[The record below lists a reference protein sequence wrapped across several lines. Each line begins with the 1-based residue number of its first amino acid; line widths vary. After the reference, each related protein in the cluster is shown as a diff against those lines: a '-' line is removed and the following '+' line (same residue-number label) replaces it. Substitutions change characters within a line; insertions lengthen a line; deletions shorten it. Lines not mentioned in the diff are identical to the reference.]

1 MTARDRP
8 RTAQRAAT
16 LLAAVL
22 ALGGCAGQAG
32 DAPAD
37 GGPVT
42 DHVRVGLTEW
52 TVETGGVRA
61 SVGEVTLVVTNT
73 GATGHD
79 VVVQGTRGT
88 WGTPV
93 LDPGESHEIVV
104 ETVPGEVLDLVCTVT
119 GHHAAGMSTT
129 LAVAAG
135 DAP

>member
-1 MTARDRP
+1 VTRREES

-22 ALGGCAGQAG
+22 ALGGCAGQPG
-32 DAPAD
+32 DARD
-37 GGPVT
+37 DGPVT
-42 DHVRVGLTEW
+42 DHVRIGLTEW

-61 SVGEVTLVVTNT
+61 SAGEVTLVVTNT

-79 VVVQGTRGT
+79 VVVHGSEGT

-93 LDPGESHEIVV
+93 LEPGESHEVVV

-119 GHHAAGMSTT
+119 GHRAAGMSTT
-129 LAVAAG
+129 LAVAAE
-135 DAP
+135 DEP